1 LATGAV
7 VITGTSTGI
16 GRGCALRLDRA
27 GFDVF
32 AGVRHADDG
41 QRLRAE
47 ASNRLRPLI
56 LDVTHHA
63 GIATAAKEV
72 REAVGE
78 RGLAGL
84 VNNAGVSVAGPL
96 EFTAPD
102 EVRRQLEVNLVGQI
116 AVTQAFLPMIRAA
129 RGRIVNISSI
139 GGLVANAFLG
149 PYQAS
154 KFAMEAVTDVLR
166 KELRPWGI
174 HVVAIEPGTIDTE
187 IWRKGTEA
195 GRETLERL
203 SPEGRELYGD
213 SIQKLLAATEKM
225 TRRATPPER
234 VAEAVERALTASRP
248 RTRYLV
254 GTDAKVVARLARV
267 LPDRAVDA
275 VQARFL
281 GI

>member
-1 LATGAV
+1 
-7 VITGTSTGI
+7 
-16 GRGCALRLDRA
+16 
-27 GFDVF
+27 
-32 AGVRHADDG
+32 
-41 QRLRAE
+41 
-47 ASNRLRPLI
+47 
-56 LDVTHHA
+56 
-63 GIATAAKEV
+63 
-72 REAVGE
+72 
-78 RGLAGL
+78 
-84 VNNAGVSVAGPL
+84 
-96 EFTAPD
+96 
-102 EVRRQLEVNLVGQI
+102 
-116 AVTQAFLPMIRAA
+116 
-129 RGRIVNISSI
+129 
-139 GGLVANAFLG
+139 VANAFLG

>member
-1 LATGAV
+1 
-7 VITGTSTGI
+7 
-16 GRGCALRLDRA
+16 
-27 GFDVF
+27 
-32 AGVRHADDG
+32 
-41 QRLRAE
+41 
-47 ASNRLRPLI
+47 
-56 LDVTHHA
+56 
-63 GIATAAKEV
+63 
-72 REAVGE
+72 E

-102 EVRRQLEVNLVGQI
+102 EVRHQLEVNLVGQI

-195 GRETLERL
+195 ARATLETLT
-203 SPEGRELYGD
+203 PEARELYGD
-213 SIQKLLAATEKM
+213 AIPKVMEASHKM
-225 TRRATPPER
+225 TRRAAPPER
-234 VAEAVERALTASRP
+234 VAQAIER
-248 RTRYLV
+248 
-254 GTDAKVVARLARV
+254 RL
-267 LPDRAVDA
+267 
-275 VQARFL
+275 
-281 GI
+281 

>member
-1 LATGAV
+1 VAGGAV

-16 GRGCALRLDRA
+16 GRACALRLDRA

-63 GIATAAKEV
+63 GIAVAAKEV
-72 REAVGE
+72 QEAVGE
-78 RGLAGL
+78 RGVAGL
-84 VNNAGVSVAGPL
+84 VNNAGVNAAGPL
-96 EFTAPD
+96 ELVGAD
-102 EVRRQLEVNLVGQI
+102 ELRHQLEVNLVGQI
-116 AVTQAFLPMIRAA
+116 AVTQAFLPLIRAA
-129 RGRIVNISSI
+129 RGRIVNMSSI
-139 GGLVANAFLG
+139 GGRVANAFLG

-154 KFAMEAVTDVLR
+154 KFATEAITDVLR

-174 HVVAIEPGTIDTE
+174 HVVAIEPGTIETE
-187 IWRKGTEA
+187 MWRKGTEA

-203 SPEGRELYGD
+203 GPEGRELYGD
-213 SIQKLLAATEKM
+213 RIQKVLQATEKM
-225 TRRATPPER
+225 TRRAAAPER
-234 VAEAVERALTASRP
+234 VAEVVERALTASRP

-254 GTDAKVVARLARV
+254 GADAKVLARLARI
-267 LPDRAVDA
+267 LPDRALDA
-275 VQARFL
+275 LQARFL